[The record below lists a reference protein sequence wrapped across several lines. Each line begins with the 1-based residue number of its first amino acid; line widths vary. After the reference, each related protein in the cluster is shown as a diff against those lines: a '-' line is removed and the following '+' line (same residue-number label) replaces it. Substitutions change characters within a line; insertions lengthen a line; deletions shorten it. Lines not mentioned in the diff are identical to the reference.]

1 MEDDE
6 GKKQHQRIIPNANG
20 HVMIVV
26 PDDAHAHALPASAS
40 APPRD
45 ADGPDEES
53 GDEEERTPAGA
64 TSSLWRAAVLAL
76 AALALAAA
84 AYACLYAGGDDDAG
98 AAWRLLE
105 ARRQEDGGDDEHPGG
120 RTSFLLP
127 LYPKPPRRGGDDW
140 PQNSTLF
147 PHSLAG
153 NLFPEGLYYT
163 AISLGSPPRPYFLD
177 VDTGSHTT
185 WVQCDA
191 PPCASCAKGAHP
203 LYRPARTADAL
214 PASDPLCEGAQHE
227 NPNQCDYEI
236 SYADGS
242 SSMGVYVR
250 DSMQFV
256 GEDGERENADI
267 VFGCGY
273 DQQGVLLNALETTD
287 GVLGLTNKALS
298 LPTQLASRGI
308 ISNAFGHCMS
318 TDPSGAGGYLFLGDD
333 YIPRWGMTWVPIR
346 DGPADDVRRAQV
358 KQINHGD
365 QQLNAR
371 GKLTQ
376 VVFDTGSTY
385 TYFPDEALTRLISSL
400 KEAASPRF
408 VQDDSD
414 KTLPFCMKSDF
425 PVRSVEDVK
434 HFFKPLSLQFEKRFF
449 FSRTFNIRPE
459 HYLVISDK
467 GNVCLGVLNGT
478 TIGYDSVVI
487 VGDVSLRGKLV
498 AYDNDKNEV
507 GWVDFDCTNP
517 RKRSRIPSF
526 LRRAL
531 RNQLL

>member
-26 PDDAHAHALPASAS
+26 PDDAHALPASASAS

-45 ADGPDEES
+45 ADGPNEES

-76 AALALAAA
+76 AALAVAG
-84 AYACLYAGGDDDAG
+84 YVCLYAGGDDDAG
-98 AAWRLLE
+98 VAWRLLE
-105 ARRQEDGGDDEHPGG
+105 GRREDGGDDEYPGG

-140 PQNSTLF
+140 LQNSTLF

-256 GEDGERENADI
+256 GKDGERENADI

-449 FSRTFNIRPE
+449 FSRTFNIGPE
-459 HYLVISDK
+459 DYLVISDK